1 MAKRPTA
8 TQLPGMEDNA
18 IKPIENAAS
27 AYEEK
32 RDARLQAGR
41 EEKAAKDKL
50 IEKMKAHDKTTYRR
64 LMGDGTVLTIVRS
77 FDKESV
83 KVSHPSEED

>member
-8 TQLPGMEDNA
+8 TQLPGMEENA
-18 IKPIENAAS
+18 IKPIENSAS

-32 RDARLQAGR
+32 RDARLEAGR
-41 EEKAAKDKL
+41 AEKAAKDKL
-50 IEKMKAHDKTTYRR
+50 IQKMKDHDKTTYRR
-64 LMGDGTVLTIVRS
+64 QMGDGTILMIVRS

-83 KVSHPSEED
+83 KVSHPAEED